1 MGKLDEL
8 RRTAGANITESASKR
23 DTTLAPIAPTLASL
37 SPARMA
43 GVARSKSALEIP
55 VDRIEPDPDQP
66 REDFDEVAMARLADS
81 LKQRGQLQPVRV
93 RWDEGRGIYV
103 LICGERRWMAA
114 RMAGL
119 PTLTCVVAEG
129 TLDAGE
135 LLAIQLVENCVRE
148 DLQPIEQARAYRALM
163 DRTGWSGNRL
173 AQELGIAQSSV
184 VHALALLEL
193 PSGIQE
199 KVEQGELSPSTAYEI
214 SKAPDVESQVEVAT
228 RVVADGLTRSEAI
241 EAVRQAAGRRPSQK
255 TAKGRGAK
263 ARKVTERTFRTSAG
277 YKITIE
283 NRRGIEPPSLA
294 AALRETFDRVEAE
307 IQDDKAEGAA
317 A

>member
-1 MGKLDEL
+1 MMGKLDEL

-23 DTTLAPIAPTLASL
+23 DTTLAPIAPTWASRPGPHGGRRPEQERRSRSRWTGSSPTL
-37 SPARMA
+37 TSPARSSTRVP
-43 GVARSKSALEIP
+43 GPTGRFV
-55 VDRIEPDPDQP
+55 
-66 REDFDEVAMARLADS
+66 
-81 LKQRGQLQPVRV
+81 KQRGQLQPIRV
-93 RWDEGRGIYV
+93 RWDEGRGVYV
-103 LICGERRWMAA
+103 LVCGERRWRAA

-119 PTLTCVVAEG
+119 PTLTCVIMEG
-129 TLDAGE
+129 TIDLGE
-135 LLAIQLVENCVRE
+135 LLALQLVENLLRE
-148 DLQPIEQARAYRALM
+148 DLQPIEQARAFRALM
-163 DRTGWSGNRL
+163 DRNGLVGQP
-173 AQELGIAQSSV
+173 ACAELGIAQSNV
-184 VHALALLEL
+184 VRALALLEL

-214 SKAPDVESQVEVAT
+214 SKAPDVESQVEVAA

-283 NRRGIEPPSLA
+283 NRRGIEPASLA

-307 IQDDKAEGAA
+307 IRDDEAEGAA